1 MELSLPQKLLIQSLK
16 KSGVSPDETI
26 AIMLMLVKSERA
38 QEIMIL
44 YIEDKNPT
52 ITQIERL
59 ATNLCRTL
67 PPEEQNG
74 DFIQY

>member
-1 MELSLPQKLLIQSLK
+1 MELSLTQKFLIQSMK
-16 KSGVSPDETI
+16 KSGVGPDETI
-26 AIMLMLVKSERA
+26 AIMLMLMKSKRA